1 MPLNHQH
8 TNRTY
13 IHRCQTALQ
22 LISSW
27 MSANLLTLNSSKTEF
42 LIIGLKQQLSKIHNS
57 SFNTT
62 RSACKLGFI
71 FDEHLTFS
79 DQISSLSKPY
89 YSHIRELSC
98 THSYFDSKTAS
109 TSQPLLS
116 TPHLTTVTLWTTIFR
131 VPKCQINRL
140 QQIQNCLART
150 VVKAPKFFHITPIL
164 RSLHWLKINE
174 RIEYKLLLLS
184 YKVLTTRHLQFDVC
198 LVEPAPH
205 PLPSSFRQP
214 HPVTLLLVHLI

>member
-1 MPLNHQH
+1 MFD
-8 TNRTY
+8 
-13 IHRCQTALQ
+13 
-22 LISSW
+22 SSIAHIQNAVQQVSFW
-27 MSANLLTLNSSKTEF
+27 MSANFISVNSSKTEF
-42 LIIGLKQQLSKIHNS
+42 FIIGLKQQLSKIHNS

-116 TPHLTTVTLWTTIFR
+116 TPHLTTVTL
-131 VPKCQINRL
+131 
-140 QQIQNCLART
+140 
-150 VVKAPKFFHITPIL
+150 
-164 RSLHWLKINE
+164 
-174 RIEYKLLLLS
+174 
-184 YKVLTTRHLQFDVC
+184 
-198 LVEPAPH
+198 
-205 PLPSSFRQP
+205 
-214 HPVTLLLVHLI
+214 